1 MKFPTG
7 GDSPR
12 LPLGTESVEFRYR
25 RSESG
30 WKKKGSRVLV
40 RGKLCYRALMNF
52 HRGFFI
58 ERSSTKEMTKQD
70 REYMMRAM
78 ALAARGSGW
87 VNPNPMVG
95 AVIVRDGRILGEGWH
110 KRCGDWHAERNA
122 LLACTEDP
130 AGATMY
136 VTLEPCCHTGK
147 TPPCTDAILESG
159 IARVVVGLRDPNPK
173 VAGKGIRILEEAGV
187 TVEMAGME
195 DLLEEQNR
203 VFLHY
208 ITTGLP
214 WVVFK
219 TAATLDGK
227 IATRTGNSRWITGE
241 AARAQVHCMRATY
254 PAILV
259 GIGTVLADDPM
270 LDCRLEGAVRQ
281 PVRLVA
287 DSMARLPLESRLVQT
302 ATQFRTVVIHG
313 TAAPQDRL
321 EALRERG
328 VETWGLSTERV
339 EALALAQ
346 KVAAAG
352 LDAILLEG
360 GGTLAASFLQADLV
374 REYCLFLAPKVV
386 GGKEAPTSV
395 EGLGLARMADAW
407 QLEQI
412 TVDRFG
418 EDLCIRG
425 RLPMKK

>member
-1 MKFPTG
+1 
-7 GDSPR
+7 
-12 LPLGTESVEFRYR
+12 
-25 RSESG
+25 
-30 WKKKGSRVLV
+30 
-40 RGKLCYRALMNF
+40 
-52 HRGFFI
+52 
-58 ERSSTKEMTKQD
+58 
-70 REYMMRAM
+70 MMRAM

-110 KRCGDWHAERNA
+110 KRYGDWHAERNA

-219 TAATLDGK
+219 TATTLDGK
-227 IATRTGNSRWITGE
+227 IATVTGNSRWITGE
-241 AARAQVHCMRATY
+241 SAREEVHRMRATY

-287 DSMARLPLESRLVQT
+287 DSMARIPLESRLVQT